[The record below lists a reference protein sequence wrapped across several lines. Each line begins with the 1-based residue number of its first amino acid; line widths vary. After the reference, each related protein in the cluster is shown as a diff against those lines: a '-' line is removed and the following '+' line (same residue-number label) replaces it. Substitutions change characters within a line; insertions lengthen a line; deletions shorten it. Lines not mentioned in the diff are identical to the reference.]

1 MDKTGFL
8 KPSDIYVAIAS
19 NQNKIE
25 TKLHKRRHT
34 AEYIATK

>member
-25 TKLHKRRHT
+25 TK
-34 AEYIATK
+34 YINYIKGDTQQSI